1 MTYYG
6 MVIFKIL
13 CFALFNSGNKLFFFV
28 TKDNP
33 FTYAL
38 LKVLNKRALVNTVA
52 SLVLKF
58 YNCR

>member
-13 CFALFNSGNKLFFFV
+13 CFALFKRGNILFSFV
-28 TKDNP
+28 TKDNS

-38 LKVLNKRALVNTVA
+38 FNVLNKRALVNTVA

-58 YNCR
+58 DNCR